1 MPSYKLVTYDAG
13 QGARAGIVVNG
24 AVHDVAEGTGNAKD
38 ASVRALLTDWDKAR
52 GRLKALAD
60 KPKGSG
66 RKLADVRLLPPVT
79 DPIGIFC
86 AGANYSDHVL
96 EMARAHG
103 IEPEPDPHTL
113 GLKSW
118 HFLKTAG
125 TLTGAGET
133 VHLPRRS
140 KKIDWEVE
148 LVAVIGKKASNVPL
162 DKALDYVAGYT
173 IANDLSARDHGPREG
188 IKPTSPF
195 KHDWVAHKNF
205 DQSCPCGPWIV
216 PSDDIG
222 NPQNL
227 KIQLYVNDEL
237 MQDSNTSQMIF
248 NIAEQVSHLSEKLTL
263 HPGDLVLTG
272 TPAGVGTPR
281 NRFLQ
286 PGETVRCHIE
296 NIGDLENKLD

>member
-1 MPSYKLVTYDAG
+1 MANYKLVTFDAG
-13 QGARAGIVVNG
+13 QGARAGIVVG
-24 AVHDVAEGTGNAKD
+24 DTVHDAAEGTGNAKD
-38 ASVRALLTDWDKAR
+38 ASVRGIMADWDNAK

-60 KPKGSG
+60 KPKGNG
-66 RKLADVRLLPPVT
+66 HKLPSVKLLPPVT

-113 GLKSW
+113 NLKSW

-125 TLTGAGET
+125 TLTGANEK

-148 LVAVIGKKASNVPL
+148 LVAVIGRKATNVPL
-162 DKALDYVAGYT
+162 DKAHDYIAGYT

-216 PSDDIG
+216 PAEDFKD
-222 NPQNL
+222 PQNL
-227 KIQLYVNDEL
+227 KIQLFVNDEL

-281 NRFLQ
+281 NKFLQ
-286 PGETVRCHIE
+286 PGDTVRCHIE
-296 NIGDLENKLD
+296 GIGDLENPLV

>member
-1 MPSYKLVTYDAG
+1 MASYKLVTYDAG
-13 QGARAGIVVNG
+13 EGARAGIIVNDQ
-24 AVHDVAEGTGNAKD
+24 VYDVAEATGRAQDATVRSLLNDWDNAK
-38 ASVRALLTDWDKAR
+38 
-52 GRLKALAD
+52 GRLSALAAN
-60 KPKGSG
+60 PKGKGRPLSG
-66 RKLADVRLLPPVT
+66 VKLLPPVP

-86 AGANYSDHVL
+86 AGANYTDHVA

-103 IEPEPDPHTL
+103 TQPEPDPHTL
-113 GLKSW
+113 NLKSW

-125 TLTGAGET
+125 TLAAAGET

-140 KKIDWEVE
+140 KKVDWEVE
-148 LVAVIGKKASNVPL
+148 LVAVIGKTATDVPL
-162 DKALDYVAGYT
+162 DQAMNYIAGYT
-173 IANDLSARDHGPREG
+173 IANDLSARDAGVRPG
-188 IKPTSPF
+188 ISIGSPF
-195 KHDWVAHKNF
+195 RNDWVAHKCF

-216 PSDDIG
+216 PADQIAD
-222 NPQNL
+222 PQNL

-237 MQDSNTSQMIF
+237 MQDSNTGQMIF
-248 NIAEQVSHLSEKLTL
+248 NIAEQISHLSEKLTL

-296 NIGDLENKLD
+296 GIGDLANPLD

>member
-1 MPSYKLVTYDAG
+1 MASYKIVTYDAG
-13 QGARAGIVVNG
+13 KGARAGIVVNDTVYD
-24 AVHDVAEGTGNAKD
+24 AAEGTGNPKD
-38 ASVRALLTDWDKAR
+38 ASVRAMLTDWDAAKK
-52 GRLKALAD
+52 RLKALAD
-60 KPKGSG
+60 APKGSG
-66 RKLADVRLLPPVT
+66 HKLAAVTLRPPVP

-125 TLTGAGET
+125 TLAGANEV

-140 KKIDWEVE
+140 KKIDWEIE
-148 LVAVIGKKASNVPL
+148 LVAVIGKKATNVPL
-162 DKALDYVAGYT
+162 DKAYDYIAGYT
-173 IANDLSARDHGPREG
+173 IGNDLSARDHGPREG

-205 DQSCPCGPWIV
+205 DQSCPLGPWIV
-216 PSDDIG
+216 MPEDIG
-222 NPQNL
+222 DPQKL
-227 KIQLYVNDEL
+227 KIQLYVNNEL
-237 MQDSNTSQMIF
+237 MQDSNTNAMIF
-248 NIAEQVSHLSEKLTL
+248 NIAEQISHLSEKLTL

-281 NRFLQ
+281 NKFLN
-286 PGETVRCHIE
+286 PGDTVRCHIE
-296 NIGDLENKLD
+296 GIGDLENKLD

>member
-1 MPSYKLVTYDAG
+1 MTYKLVTYDAG
-13 QGARAGIVVNG
+13 QGARAGIVVDG

-38 ASVRALLTDWDKAR
+38 ASVRGIMNDWDNAKAR
-52 GRLKALAD
+52 LA
-60 KPKGSG
+60 
-66 RKLADVRLLPPVT
+66 KLASSIKGGGKPLASVKLLPPVP

-113 GLKSW
+113 NLKSW

-125 TLTGAGET
+125 TLAAAGET

-140 KKIDWEVE
+140 KKVDWEVE
-148 LVAVIGKKASNVPL
+148 LVAVIGKKATNVPL
-162 DKALDYVAGYT
+162 DKAHDHIAGYT

-188 IKPTSPF
+188 IRPTSPF

-216 PSDDIG
+216 LSEDIG
-222 NPQNL
+222 DPQSL

-281 NRFLQ
+281 NKFLQ
-286 PGETVRCHIE
+286 PGDVVRCHIE
-296 NIGDLENKLD
+296 GIGDLENRLD

>member
-1 MPSYKLVTYDAG
+1 MASYKLVTYDAG
-13 QGARAGIVVNG
+13 QGARAGIVVDG
-24 AVHDVAEGTGNAKD
+24 MVHDAAEGTGNAKD
-38 ASVRALLTDWDKAR
+38 ASVRGIMTDWDNAK
-52 GRLKALAD
+52 GRLA
-60 KPKGSG
+60 
-66 RKLADVRLLPPVT
+66 KLAGAAKGGKPLAGVKLLPPVP

-96 EMARAHG
+96 EMARAQG
-103 IEPEPDPHTL
+103 IDPEPDPHTL

-125 TLTGAGET
+125 TLAGAGET

-140 KKIDWEVE
+140 KRVDWEVE
-148 LVAVIGKKASNVPL
+148 LVAVIGKKATNVPL
-162 DKALDYVAGYT
+162 DEALDYIAGYT
-173 IANDLSARDHGPREG
+173 IGNDLSARDHGPREG

-205 DQSCPCGPWIV
+205 DQSCPLGPWIV
-216 PSDDIG
+216 LPDDIG
-222 NPQNL
+222 DPQNL
-227 KIQLYVNDEL
+227 KIQLYVGDEL
-237 MQDSNTSQMIF
+237 MQDSNTNAMIF
-248 NIAEQVSHLSEKLTL
+248 NIAEQISHLSEKLTL

-281 NRFLQ
+281 KRFLQ

-296 NIGDLENKLD
+296 NIGDLVNPLD

>member
-1 MPSYKLVTYDAG
+1 MASYKLVTYDAG
-13 QGARAGIVVNG
+13 EGARAGIVVNDQ
-24 AVHDVAEGTGNAKD
+24 VYDVAEATGRAQDATVHGLLNDWDNAKQ
-38 ASVRALLTDWDKAR
+38 
-52 GRLKALAD
+52 RLSALAD
-60 KPKGSG
+60 SPKGKGRPLSG
-66 RKLADVRLLPPVT
+66 IKLLPPVP

-86 AGANYSDHVL
+86 AGANYSDHVA

-103 IEPEPDPHTL
+103 TQPEPDPHTL

-125 TLTGAGET
+125 TLAAVGET

-140 KKIDWEVE
+140 KKVDWEVE
-148 LVAVIGKKASNVPL
+148 LVAVIGKKATNVPL
-162 DKALDYVAGYT
+162 DKVLDYIAGYT
-173 IANDLSARDHGPREG
+173 IANDLSARDAGVRQG
-188 IKPTSPF
+188 ISVGSPF
-195 KHDWVAHKNF
+195 RNDWVAHKCF

-216 PSDDIG
+216 PADQIKD
-222 NPQNL
+222 PQNL

-248 NIAEQVSHLSEKLTL
+248 NIAEQISHLSEKLTL

-296 NIGDLENKLD
+296 GIGDLQNPLD